1 MEETIFS
8 WRGGDYLYFHP
19 FLTGNKKALKF
30 THSRA
35 FLFSLRRLGHLFGTE
50 GRNRTGTESPPQDFE
65 SSASTSS
72 ATPAKSVKYSNFF
85 QKYQFFQK
93 KIHSQLKCPF

>member
-1 MEETIFS
+1 MRKLFF
-8 WRGGDYLYFHP
+8 RGERVIIYICIH
-19 FLTGNKKALKF
+19 FLQAIKKPLSL
-30 THSRA
+30 HSRA
-35 FLFSLRRLGHLFGTE
+35 FPFSLRRLGHLFGTE

-72 ATPAKSVKYSNFF
+72 ATPAKSLKYSNFF
-85 QKYQFFQK
+85 KKYQFFQK